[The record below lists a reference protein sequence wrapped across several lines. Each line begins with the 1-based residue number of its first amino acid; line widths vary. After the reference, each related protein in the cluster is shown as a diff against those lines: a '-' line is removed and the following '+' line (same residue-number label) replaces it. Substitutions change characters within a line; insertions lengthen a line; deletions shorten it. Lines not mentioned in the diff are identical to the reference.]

1 MKKKMISL
9 VVLWAAVALVLGYS
23 HGWAQARRQIVP
35 AKVAV
40 VNVDRILRSS
50 KKHARWQERMNSEEA
65 KIRAELDKMDKEAEA
80 AKADMQT
87 REAGSADYMKL
98 MNTYMERRAAA
109 DAKNKYYEQEMT
121 LKVQRWTESLYQDI
135 RTITA
140 QVAQA
145 RGVDI
150 VLATEELSFPAASVR
165 DLLLSIKTD
174 KVLYNN
180 SDLDITDEVLAQLDA
195 TM

>member
-1 MKKKMISL
+1 
-9 VVLWAAVALVLGYS
+9 
-23 HGWAQARRQIVP
+23 
-35 AKVAV
+35 
-40 VNVDRILRSS
+40 
-50 KKHARWQERMNSEEA
+50 
-65 KIRAELDKMDKEAEA
+65 
-80 AKADMQT
+80 
-87 REAGSADYMKL
+87 MKL